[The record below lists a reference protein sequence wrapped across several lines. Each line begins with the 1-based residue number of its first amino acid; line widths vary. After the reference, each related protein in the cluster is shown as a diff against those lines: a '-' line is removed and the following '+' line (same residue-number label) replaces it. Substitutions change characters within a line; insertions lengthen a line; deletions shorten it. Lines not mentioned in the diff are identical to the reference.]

1 MTLDSARR
9 SIGVLG
15 LEPGQFD
22 AAFRQMVD
30 TGGLV
35 SEKEGIYH
43 TGIGVERQVDSGK
56 IHSNIQDKS
65 FGEYEVRDITANRSI
80 GTVFFVYH
88 HFLLAGRSWELVE
101 RDEQHRRLLVRPLA
115 AVTTH
120 TQVFEGTGTGG
131 YSYRLAPVLKQR
143 LFPDLKESQ
152 FPYFRD
158 RNEAVL
164 VHLLGSTYGYVL
176 SEAMAAR
183 GRDVSDMDGKL
194 FLFSSRGPAK
204 ALRRFPV
211 PDLTAIQEV
220 IRGALA
226 RLEDNL
232 GSGAFFRMLP
242 ENLQVQDHMLTL
254 DIAGLL
260 RFLDTLEPVELSPEE
275 VTETMRKH
283 LGRGQVEAR
292 G

>member
-1 MTLDSARR
+1 
-9 SIGVLG
+9 
-15 LEPGQFD
+15 
-22 AAFRQMVD
+22 
-30 TGGLV
+30 
-35 SEKEGIYH
+35 
-43 TGIGVERQVDSGK
+43 
-56 IHSNIQDKS
+56 
-65 FGEYEVRDITANRSI
+65 
-80 GTVFFVYH
+80 
-88 HFLLAGRSWELVE
+88 
-101 RDEQHRRLLVRPLA
+101 
-115 AVTTH
+115 
-120 TQVFEGTGTGG
+120 
-131 YSYRLAPVLKQR
+131 
-143 LFPDLKESQ
+143 
-152 FPYFRD
+152 
-158 RNEAVL
+158 
-164 VHLLGSTYGYVL
+164 
-176 SEAMAAR
+176 
-183 GRDVSDMDGKL
+183 
-194 FLFSSRGPAK
+194 
-204 ALRRFPV
+204 V